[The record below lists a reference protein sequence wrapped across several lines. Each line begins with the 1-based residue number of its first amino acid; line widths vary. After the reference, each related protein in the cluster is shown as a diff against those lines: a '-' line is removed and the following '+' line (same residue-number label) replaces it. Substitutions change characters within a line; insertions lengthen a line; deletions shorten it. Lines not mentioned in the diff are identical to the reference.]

1 METPDFLQSAIHHLA
16 DSGLV
21 LDTTAFSEI
30 EDTKTDIYLI
40 INKVSMLFSILE
52 AIIVFSNTRNQG
64 HELIFKVEF
73 KEFISS
79 RLLIR
84 PIPDPIERRLKS
96 RNIKLISSGTNHV

>member
-40 INKVSMLFSILE
+40 INKVSMLFNILG
-52 AIIVFSNTRNQG
+52 AITVF
-64 HELIFKVEF
+64 F
-73 KEFISS
+73 
-79 RLLIR
+79 
-84 PIPDPIERRLKS
+84 
-96 RNIKLISSGTNHV
+96 